1 MTNLEQWAST
11 FDNKTQHLYQLEKHN
26 KTTGIYMTKDR
37 YGNGVP
43 CYYWTTPLYHVWIN
57 DKWELTT
64 QNIHD
69 AYACYERRTNDTR
82 TDM

>member
-1 MTNLEQWAST
+1 
-11 FDNKTQHLYQLEKHN
+11 
-26 KTTGIYMTKDR
+26 MTKTR
-37 YGNGVP
+37 IGNGVP

-69 AYACYERRTNDTR
+69 AYAYYERRTNDTR